1 MLAGEGAGRQ
11 HQEQWDPSQIEPI
24 ADRMGE
30 TDETPIPFRNVASRG
45 RRLCA
50 AASPAI
56 GRRDQPP
63 AWDRPR
69 TWGSITTEHTLVF
82 LSSIIA
88 PATPGLREAR
98 NPA

>member
-24 ADRMGE
+24 ANRMGE
-30 TDETPIPFRNVASRG
+30 TDETPIPFPNVASRG

-56 GRRDQPP
+56 GRRGQPP
-63 AWDRPR
+63 RPG
-69 TWGSITTEHTLVF
+69 TVQEHG
-82 LSSIIA
+82 A
-88 PATPGLREAR
+88 QLRR
-98 NPA
+98 NIG